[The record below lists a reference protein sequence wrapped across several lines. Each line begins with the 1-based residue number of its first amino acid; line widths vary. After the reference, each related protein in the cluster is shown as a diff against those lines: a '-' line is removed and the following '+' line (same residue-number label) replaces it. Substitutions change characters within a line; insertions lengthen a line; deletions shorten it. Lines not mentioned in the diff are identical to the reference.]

1 MPDAARR
8 QDSDD
13 TVRLRRKAARCE
25 FSNCGNAGGSMRNG
39 LIGKVAGVM
48 CLLLAGASNA
58 ATYSVYIDSDN
69 DVSTGCAVSTAAGN
83 AAGMDWRLTAIS
95 SDEPPAVSGL
105 TLAECGGGSFGAGTA
120 AGGAYPI
127 GFDRVGGTTDIV
139 ELAFAREL
147 ITGDVAT
154 DWNLFFVAESS
165 LAGAV
170 DVAGPVLVPA
180 LGRPLLPDPVP
191 QPAVIPGTT
200 TWGLALLAIAVG
212 LLTVWIARRHPGMLL
227 WVVVIGGSSMLGI
240 AWAANYLL
248 DGEIADW
255 DVPAVLSDA
264 SGDPTADEPQVDLLA
279 GFAVRAGNQIFF
291 RMDVRETRLPVILQ
305 PRLVA
310 ALGTPENTATGTVV
324 GSLRNSTSGLA
335 GLLTFSLQS
344 QAPSNGFA
352 VASNGDVSVA
362 DSAQLDFETRPSFTL
377 QTQVGLTGVPALSI
391 AHPLTITLSDVNEA
405 PTVNDQAFSVF
416 ENDPNGTVLGNVV
429 ASDPDAGSAG
439 QLSYAVTGGS
449 GQTAFAVNASTGQVS
464 ISNAS
469 AFNLGGSPYLL
480 NLTVSDGG
488 APGLTDTAV
497 LTINVQDVND
507 APSFTAGPAVA
518 VNEDSGAYSASW
530 ATAIDDGDPGNQT
543 LTFEISGNSNTALF
557 QTQPALAANGTLSFT
572 PAANAN
578 GSATMSVV
586 LRDNGGTAN
595 GGVDVSAAQ
604 TLSITVNPQNDAP
617 VVDLNGP
624 AAGDGF
630 NASFTEGAGSV
641 AIVDA
646 AALTVTDI
654 DSTQIQRADAVF
666 AAVPDGASESLAAD
680 TTGTSLVATYT
691 AGTGTLSIVGN
702 ATLADYRTVLRR
714 LRYDNVSTNPTT
726 SARNVI
732 INAVDLEGAMSAPVT
747 SVVSVAAVNTPPS
760 FTAGGNVTALED
772 AAAVNQAWASGI
784 SDGDGGGQ
792 ALNFE
797 IVSNSNP
804 ALFSAGPAINAS
816 TGNLSFTPAS
826 NANGSATVV
835 VQLRDNGGGS
845 DVSPSA
851 SFDITL
857 TAVNDA
863 PSANVPANAPVA
875 LENSGAQTV
884 AGFVTAMVAG
894 PADEAGQT
902 LTPSTAV
909 QSTTG
914 TLSFAV
920 APSINAAGTLT
931 YTPSADTSGTAVVRF
946 TLQDNGG
953 VANGGVATSINYDF
967 TITVSGVNSA
977 PVFTPGAP
985 TVTVNEDS
993 GAHAV
998 AWASGIDDGD
1008 ADEVQTLNFVVLSN
1022 SNPSLFSSA
1031 PAIASNGLLSFTPA
1045 ANANG
1050 SATLS
1055 IVLRDDG
1062 GVANGGDDE
1071 SDPVALQV
1079 TVQTVNDAPSF
1090 AIPATAPV
1098 ILENAGA
1105 QTVNGFA
1112 TAISA
1117 GPSDESAQTLDFVET
1132 IDATTG
1138 SLSFVSAPSI
1148 DPLSGVLT
1156 YTATDNTSGTATIS
1170 VVLNDNGG
1178 TANGG
1183 TDASAAQ
1190 VFTIEVQF
1198 VNDPP
1203 TFVSGGNVSVNE
1215 DDAPYNAAW
1224 ASAIDD
1230 GDAGVTQGLNFIIQ
1244 SNDNPG
1250 LFTTAPAINGA
1261 TGNLSFTLAANAN
1274 GIANLIAVL
1283 QDDGTGANTSGQVAF
1298 SITVNAVN
1306 DPPVVVPPTNV
1317 AIARHIGRS
1326 LAAASAEGLLA
1337 NVSDPA
1343 DGVGAAPFTVIP
1355 QTAAATTNG
1364 GRVTVAADGAW
1375 GYEPPA
1381 GSVNADSFSF
1391 EVCDSGIPA
1400 SACTIATATLTLS
1413 GNLVWFV
1420 DAASASGGDGTLA
1433 KPFQTIA
1440 EAVTAGGANARIF
1453 VASGNYTA
1461 GATLLAGQQLIG
1473 QGVSVVSA
1481 IDFDTLFGI
1490 AAPAGSAT
1498 RPTIGGTRP
1507 LITTAAGDAIILGSG
1522 NTIRGIEI
1530 GSTSGVGLIGNN
1542 FGTLTL
1548 GDNVINGS
1556 GQALNLTTGTLAQA
1570 SASNAFDSI
1579 TSTGGSNN
1587 MLLSAV
1593 GGTANFGTGALS
1605 GATGTS
1611 FQFSTGAAT
1620 INYAGT
1626 LSKSTAGRLIDIDGA
1641 GAATVTLSGDL
1652 SCTASCGSG
1661 AGNQGIRVNARN
1673 GGTYTFS
1680 GASKTFT
1687 GTSTNPAL
1695 QFTSNT
1701 GASIA
1706 FTGTTSLGTVGN
1718 SLAGT
1723 AINAT
1728 GGGSLSLNGVLNIST
1743 AGGRAMVVSGM
1754 TLAGTTTGGIT
1765 TNGALGAGVTVIDIQ
1780 NSAASGTFQLG
1791 ATLNMDH
1798 NDAGETGGGINLV
1811 NNTGTWSF
1819 PNVTL
1824 SSATGVSAL
1833 RASNAGTLTVGQTIA
1848 GQLAVNGVPVLDVQ
1862 DTTIGAAGLNFVR
1875 IDGGIGSV
1883 GILLNNTGTSGGLSV
1898 TGSGVT
1904 AGSGGTISNG
1914 TTGISLTNTRNVSLA
1929 NMQLNDFSDF
1939 AIRGSGVVGFSL
1951 TGSTI
1956 NGNNGNDAGAD
1967 EGSVRFTELTGTA
1980 TITNCNISGA
1990 VEHNMQVVNTSGLL
2004 NRLTVTGT
2012 TFGSMN
2018 ATTGSDGLLIE
2029 TQGTAVIN
2037 ATVSNNSFTY
2047 AIGDHFQFSA
2057 NSSTTNDVIFSNN
2070 TLSNSGTAVSGGGG
2084 VRLIGGSNAG
2094 PINASLSYDVL
2105 NNTIRDS
2112 RGTAI
2117 AVNKLGGNGV
2127 FAGVIEGNT
2136 VGVAGISNSGSL
2148 EGSAYFQIHDNAGQ
2162 HNSALRNNLGY
2173 QYGNYGIYLQAGGS
2187 GTVGSGSF
2195 HSTVTGNTVA
2205 SPGTAVFPKNGVH
2218 MNAGTTAGDT
2228 YALCTDVGGAGG
2240 LANTLTSSGTDGGTD
2255 LRLRHRQATTIRLPG
2270 YGGGI
2275 YDTTAVQTFKTGRNV
2290 LGTVSAATSSTGGG
2304 FVGGAACTQP

>member
-1 MPDAARR
+1 
-8 QDSDD
+8 
-13 TVRLRRKAARCE
+13 
-25 FSNCGNAGGSMRNG
+25 MRNG

-69 DVSTGCAVSTAAGN
+69 DVSTGCAVTTAAGN
-83 AAGMDWRLTAIS
+83 AAGMDWRLTANS
-95 SDEPPAVSGL
+95 PDEPPAVSGL
-105 TLAECGGGSFGAGTA
+105 TLADCVGGSFGAGTA
-120 AGGAYPI
+120 VGGAYPI

-165 LAGAV
+165 LLGAV

-200 TWGLALLAIAVG
+200 TWGLGLLAIAVG

-391 AHPLTITLSDVNEA
+391 AHPVTITLSDVNEA

-416 ENDPNGTVLGNVV
+416 ENDPNGTVLGGVV
-429 ASDPDAGSAG
+429 ASDPDAGTAG

-449 GQTAFAVNASTGQVS
+449 GQAAFAVNASTGQVS

-488 APGLTDTAV
+488 VPSLTDTAV

-543 LTFEISGNSNTALF
+543 LTFEISGNSNPALF
-557 QTQPALAANGTLSFT
+557 QIAPALAANGTLSFT

-646 AALTVTDI
+646 AALAITDI

-680 TTGTSLVATYT
+680 TSGTSLVATYT

-702 ATLADYRTVLRR
+702 ATLADYQTVLRR

-726 SARNVI
+726 SARNVV

-760 FTAGGNVTALED
+760 FTAGGNVTVLED

-792 ALNFE
+792 TLNFE

-851 SFDITL
+851 NFDITL

-875 LENSGAQTV
+875 LENSGAQTAV
-884 AGFVTAMVAG
+884 GFVTAIVAG

-902 LTPSTAV
+902 LTPSTVV

-920 APSINAAGTLT
+920 APSINAASGTLT
-931 YTPSADTSGTAVVRF
+931 YTPAVDTSGTALVRF

-953 VANGGVATSINYDF
+953 VANGGVDTSINYDF

-977 PVFTPGAP
+977 PVFTPGAA

-993 GAHAV
+993 AAYSA
-998 AWASGIDDGD
+998 AWASAIDDGD
-1008 ADEVQTLNFVVLSN
+1008 ADEVQSLTFVVLSN

-1031 PAIASNGLLSFTPA
+1031 PAIASNGQLSFTPT

-1050 SATLS
+1050 TATLS
-1055 IVLRDDG
+1055 IALRDNG

-1071 SDPVALQV
+1071 SDPVALQI
-1079 TVQTVNDAPSF
+1079 TVQSVNDAPSF

-1105 QTVNGFA
+1105 QTVTGFA
-1112 TAISA
+1112 TAMSA
-1117 GPSDESAQTLDFVET
+1117 GPADESAQTLDFVET

-1138 SLSFVSAPSI
+1138 SLTFVSAPSI
-1148 DPLSGVLT
+1148 DPLSGTLT

-1230 GDAGVTQGLNFIIQ
+1230 GDAGVTQGLSFIIQ

-1250 LFTTAPAINGA
+1250 LFATAPAISGA

-1274 GIANLIAVL
+1274 GIANLTVVL
-1283 QDDGTGANTSGQVAF
+1283 QDDGTGANTSGPVNF

-1317 AIARHIGRS
+1317 FIIRHIGRS
-1326 LAAASAEGLLA
+1326 LAAASPEGLLA
-1337 NVSDPA
+1337 IVSDPA
-1343 DGVGAAPFTVIP
+1343 DGAGAASFTVTP
-1355 QTAAATTNG
+1355 QTALATTNG
-1364 GRVTVAADGAW
+1364 GRVTIASDGAW
-1375 GYEPPA
+1375 SYEPPA
-1381 GSVNADSFSF
+1381 GSVASDSFDF
-1391 EVCDSGIPA
+1391 EVCDSGVPA
-1400 SACTIATATLTLS
+1400 PPACTIATATLALS
-1413 GNLVWFV
+1413 GTIVWFV
-1420 DAASASGGDGTLA
+1420 DDSTAAGGDGTLA
-1433 KPFQTIA
+1433 RPFQTIA
-1440 EAVTAGGANARIF
+1440 DAVSTGGFNARIF

-1490 AAPAGSAT
+1490 IPPAGSAT
-1498 RPTIGGTRP
+1498 RPAIGGTRP
-1507 LITTAAGDAIILGSG
+1507 VIAAAAGNTVTLGIE
-1522 NTIRGIEI
+1522 NAVRGIEI
-1530 GSTSGVGLIGNN
+1530 GSTSGVALIGSN

-1556 GQALNLTTGTLAQA
+1556 GQALNLNTGTLAQA
-1570 SASNAFDSI
+1570 SAANAFDSI

-1587 MLLSAV
+1587 IVLSAV
-1593 GGTANFGTGALS
+1593 GGTVNFGAGALS

-1611 FQFSTGAAT
+1611 FQFSNGTAT
-1620 INYAGT
+1620 INYAGSI
-1626 LSKSTAGRLIDIDGA
+1626 SKSSAGRLIDIDGA
-1641 GAATVTLSGDL
+1641 GNATVTLSGDL
-1652 SCTASCGSG
+1652 SCSASCGSG
-1661 AGNQGIRVNARN
+1661 AGNQGIRVNART

-1706 FTGTTSLGTVGN
+1706 FTGTTNLGTVAN
-1718 SLAGT
+1718 PLAGT

-1728 GGGSLSLNGVLNIST
+1728 GGGSLSLNDQLNITT
-1743 AGGRAMVVSGM
+1743 AGGRAMVVSDM
-1754 TLAGTTTGGIT
+1754 TLAGTTTGAIS
-1765 TNGALGAGVTVIDIQ
+1765 TNGALGAGITVIDIQ
-1780 NSAASGTFQLG
+1780 SSASSGTFQLG
-1791 ATLNMDH
+1791 STLNLDH

-1824 SSATGVSAL
+1824 SSTTGVSAL
-1833 RASNAGTLTVGQTIA
+1833 RASNAGTLTMGQTTP

-1862 DTTIGAAGLNFVR
+1862 NTTIGAAGLNFVR

-1883 GILLNNTGTSGGLSV
+1883 GILLNNTGASGGLSV
-1898 TGSGVT
+1898 TGSGST

-1914 TTGISLTNTRNVSLA
+1914 TTGISLTNTRNVSLS
-1929 NMQLNDFSDF
+1929 NMQLNDFSDY

-2037 ATVSNNSFTY
+2037 ATVSNNIFTY
-2047 AIGDHFQFSA
+2047 AIGDHFQFSV

-2070 TLSNSGTAVSGGGG
+2070 TLSNSGVAAVSGGGG
-2084 VRLIGGSNAG
+2084 VRLIGGSNVPQIDA
-2094 PINASLSYDVL
+2094 NLSYDVL

-2162 HNSALRNNLGY
+2162 HNTTVRNNLAY
-2173 QYGNYGIYLQAGGS
+2173 QYSNYGIYLQAGGS
-2187 GTVGSGSF
+2187 GTVGNGSF
-2195 HSTVTGNTVA
+2195 HSTVTGNTVRT
-2205 SPGTAVFPKNGVH
+2205 GNGRISQERRSNECRSH
-2218 MNAGTTAGDT
+2218 
-2228 YALCTDVGGAGG
+2228 
-2240 LANTLTSSGTDGGTD
+2240 DG
-2255 LRLRHRQATTIRLPG
+2255 
-2270 YGGGI
+2270 
-2275 YDTTAVQTFKTGRNV
+2275 
-2290 LGTVSAATSSTGGG
+2290 
-2304 FVGGAACTQP
+2304 

>member
-1 MPDAARR
+1 
-8 QDSDD
+8 
-13 TVRLRRKAARCE
+13 
-25 FSNCGNAGGSMRNG
+25 MRNG

-69 DVSTGCAVSTAAGN
+69 DVSTGCAVTTAAGN
-83 AAGMDWRLTAIS
+83 AAGMDWRLTANS

-105 TLAECGGGSFGAGTA
+105 TLADCVGGSFGAGTA

-147 ITGDVAT
+147 ITGEVAT

-165 LAGAV
+165 LLGAV

-391 AHPLTITLSDVNEA
+391 AHPVTITLSDVNEA

-429 ASDPDAGSAG
+429 AADPDAGTAG

-449 GQTAFAVNASTGQVS
+449 GQAAFAVNASTGQVT
-464 ISNAS
+464 IINAS

-497 LTINVQDVND
+497 LSINVQDVND

-530 ATAIDDGDPGNQT
+530 ATAIDDGDPGTQT
-543 LTFEISGNSNTALF
+543 LSFEISGNSNPALF

-617 VVDLNGP
+617 VVDLNGA

-666 AAVPDGASESLAAD
+666 AAVPDGASESLSAD

-691 AGTGTLSIVGN
+691 AGSGTLSIVGN

-726 SARNVI
+726 SARNVV

-875 LENSGAQTV
+875 LENSGAQTAV
-884 AGFVTAMVAG
+884 GFVTAIVAG
-894 PADEAGQT
+894 PADEVGQT

-914 TLSFAV
+914 TLNFAV

-931 YTPSADTSGTAVVRF
+931 YTPSTDTSGTAVVRF
-946 TLQDNGG
+946 ALQDNGG
-953 VANGGVATSINYDF
+953 VANGGVDTSINYDF

-977 PVFTPGAP
+977 PVFTPGAAS
-985 TVTVNEDS
+985 VTVNEDS
-993 GAHAV
+993 GAYSA

-1022 SNPSLFSSA
+1022 SNPGLFSTA
-1031 PAIASNGLLSFTPA
+1031 PAIASSGQLSFTPA

-1055 IVLRDDG
+1055 IALRDSG

-1079 TVQTVNDAPSF
+1079 TVQNINDAPSF

-1138 SLSFVSAPSI
+1138 SLTFVSAPSI
-1148 DPLSGVLT
+1148 DPLSGTLT

-1183 TDASAAQ
+1183 ADASVAQ
-1190 VFTIEVQF
+1190 VFTIDVQF

-1224 ASAIDD
+1224 ASVIDD

-1250 LFTTAPAINGA
+1250 LFATAPAINGA

-1306 DPPVVVPPTNV
+1306 DPPFVVPPTNV

-1326 LAAASAEGLLA
+1326 LAAASVEGLLA

-1343 DGVGAAPFTVIP
+1343 DGAGAAPFTVTA

-1400 SACTIATATLTLS
+1400 SACTTATATLTLS
-1413 GNLVWFV
+1413 GNIVWFV
-1420 DAASASGGDGTLA
+1420 DDSAAAGGDGTLA

-1440 EAVTAGGANARIF
+1440 AAVTAGGANARIF
-1453 VASGNYTA
+1453 VASGNYSA

-1473 QGVSVVSA
+1473 QGVSGVSA

-1490 AAPAGSAT
+1490 TPPAGSAT
-1498 RPTIGGTRP
+1498 RPAIGGSRP
-1507 LITTAAGDAIILGSG
+1507 VIAAAGNTVTLGTG
-1522 NTIRGIEI
+1522 NTVRGTEI
-1530 GSTSGVGLIGNN
+1530 GSTSGVALIGSN

-1556 GQALNLTTGTLAQA
+1556 GQALNLSTGTLAQA
-1570 SASNAFDSI
+1570 SAANAFDSI

-1587 MLLSAV
+1587 LVLSAV
-1593 GGTANFGTGALS
+1593 GGTANFGTGTLS

-1611 FQFSTGAAT
+1611 FQFSTGTAT
-1620 INYAGT
+1620 ISYAGT

-1641 GAATVTLSGDL
+1641 GNATVTLSGDL
-1652 SCTASCGSG
+1652 SCSASCGSG
-1661 AGNQGIRVNARN
+1661 AGNQGIRVNART

-1706 FTGTTSLGTVGN
+1706 FTGVTNLGTVPN
-1718 SLAGT
+1718 PLAGT

-1728 GGGSLSLNGVLNIST
+1728 GGGSLSLNDQLNITT
-1743 AGGRAMVVSGM
+1743 AGGRVMVVSGM
-1754 TLAGTTTGGIT
+1754 TLAGTTTGGIS
-1765 TNGALGAGVTVIDIQ
+1765 TNGALGAGITVIDIQ
-1780 NSAASGTFQLG
+1780 NSATSGSFTLG
-1791 ATLNMDH
+1791 STLTLDH
-1798 NDAGETGGGINLV
+1798 DDGGESGGGINLV

-1819 PNVTL
+1819 PNVPRISTT
-1824 SSATGVSAL
+1824 AVSAL
-1833 RASNAGTLTVGQTIA
+1833 RASNAGTLTMGQTTP
-1848 GQLAVNGVPVLDVQ
+1848 GQLAAYGVPALDVQ
-1862 DTTIGAAGLNFVR
+1862 NTTIGAAGLNFVR
-1875 IDGGIGSV
+1875 IDGGQGGI
-1883 GILLNNTGTSGGLSV
+1883 GILLNNTGTSGGLTV
-1898 TGSGVT
+1898 TGTGTT
-1904 AGSGGTISNG
+1904 AGSGGTIFNG
-1914 TTGISLTNTRNVSLA
+1914 TTGISLTNTRNVSLS
-1929 NMQLNDFSDF
+1929 NMQLNDFSDY
-1939 AIRGSGVVGFSL
+1939 AIRGSGVDGFSL
-1951 TGSTI
+1951 TRSTI
-1956 NGNNGNDAGAD
+1956 NGTNGNDAGAD
-1967 EGSVRFTELTGTA
+1967 EGSVRFTELTGSA

-2012 TFGSMN
+2012 IFGSMN

-2037 ATVSNNSFTY
+2037 ATVSDNIFTY

-2070 TLSNSGTAVSGGGG
+2070 ILSNAGTAVSGGGG

-2187 GTVGSGSF
+2187 GTIGNGSF

-2205 SPGTAVFPKNGVH
+2205 NPGSAVFPKNGVH

-2240 LANTLTSSGTDGGTD
+2240 LVNILTSSGTDGGTD
-2255 LRLRHRQATTIRLPG
+2255 LRVRHRQNTTVRLPG
-2270 YGGGI
+2270 YGGAV
-2275 YDTTAVQTFKTGRNV
+2275 YDTTAVQIFKAGRNV